1 MSPEII
7 KKVVEAA
14 LMASGQPLNVD
25 KLLSLFAEGDTK
37 PERSAIK
44 DALKEID
51 ADCHDRGIELREVA
65 SGWRYQVKEDF
76 APWVA
81 RLWDER
87 PQRYTRALLETLALI
102 AYKQPITRGEIEDVR
117 GVSVSSS
124 IIKTLTERDWIK
136 VVGHRDV
143 PGKPAMY
150 GTTKQFLDYFNLK
163 SLDDMPSL
171 AELRDYDKL
180 NEELDLKLPD
190 EFIEGLKQEEAE
202 VENDGDVAEA
212 AEPEVVDDDES
223 DDVKDAEDD
232 FDEEDIEAVDEDM
245 SEEESVPQDKAS

>member
-1 MSPEII
+1 MSMSPEIVR
-7 KKVVEAA
+7 KVVEAA
-14 LMASGQPLNVD
+14 LMASGQPLSTD
-25 KLLSLFAEGDTK
+25 KLLALFAEGDAK
-37 PERSAIK
+37 PERADIKTALNAIS
-44 DALKEID
+44 E
-51 ADCHDRGIELREVA
+51 DCQDRGIELREVA
-65 SGWRYQVKEDF
+65 SGWRYQVKEDY

-117 GVSVSSS
+117 GVSVSSN
-124 IIKTLTERDWIK
+124 IIKTLTERDWVK

-163 SLDDMPSL
+163 ALDELPTL

-180 NEELDLKLPD
+180 NEELDLQLPE
-190 EFIEGLKQEEAE
+190 EFIAQMTDED
-202 VENDGDVAEA
+202 NNEA
-212 AEPEVVDDDES
+212 ADTTAESVEQESGAITDDAAAEEPETEEVDS
-223 DDVKDAEDD
+223 
-232 FDEEDIEAVDEDM
+232 DEEEIRQDEA
-245 SEEESVPQDKAS
+245 S